1 MKKKILFQKYFLY
14 LLILLF
20 SYVIQATPGLLSI
33 GGNKPLLV
41 LGAVVAIAIKEKEL
55 VGGIY
60 GAVGGIFCDLSA
72 LTYFG
77 LYSISFL
84 LIGAAV
90 GLMVTFLVRDK
101 LSNAALLTLG
111 GMLFVKLWEYFFAYG
126 IWGYDPTGQIFWT
139 RILPTVLYSTLWTP
153 LWYWLFGRLS
163 EYFARR
169 LEVR

>member
-1 MKKKILFQKYFLY
+1 MDNNFNMNQYSFDSSYAKSQLTLNRYIARTYAWMFL
-14 LLILLF
+14 
-20 SYVIQATPGLLSI
+20 
-33 GGNKPLLV
+33 
-41 LGAVVAIAIKEKEL
+41 
-55 VGGIY
+55 
-60 GAVGGIFCDLSA
+60 
-72 LTYFG
+72 
-77 LYSISFL
+77 
-84 LIGAAV
+84 

>member
-1 MKKKILFQKYFLY
+1 MNGSSLGY
-14 LLILLF
+14 LIGEGARNIHANRQM
-20 SYVIQATPGLLSI
+20 SVASI
-33 GGNKPLLV
+33 GVLV
-41 LGAVVAIAIKEKEL
+41 A
-55 VGGIY
+55 
-60 GAVGGIFCDLSA
+60 CM
-72 LTYFG
+72 
-77 LYSISFL
+77 L

>member
-1 MKKKILFQKYFLY
+1 M
-14 LLILLF
+14 
-20 SYVIQATPGLLSI
+20 VGW
-33 GGNKPLLV
+33 
-41 LGAVVAIAIKEKEL
+41 GAVVAGAIKEKEL